1 MSFAARRIINA
12 ALTYCSVARLN
23 CEICDWLQLFNC
35 TAHRS
40 AQPTRDWFPSFPSRS
55 SSPVPA
61 TLSLSTGHTL
71 YSQSEWCFCHLTPSQ
86 LGCLCMVQIAL
97 CLPSRLSTLFLCVL
111 FTLQPLPFRHF
122 HATLMAAT
130 VRALLRIY
138 SDLLSITVCT
148 SVKPSSVFPPRHLV
162 YPTRKHFGASLA

>member
-71 YSQSEWCFCHLTPSQ
+71 YSQSEWCFCHLTPSR

-111 FTLQPLPFRHF
+111 AIHLAASAVPPFSRNAYGCH
-122 HATLMAAT
+122 
-130 VRALLRIY
+130 
-138 SDLLSITVCT
+138 C
-148 SVKPSSVFPPRHLV
+148 PCP
-162 YPTRKHFGASLA
+162 ASYIF